1 MIEQVIKRLEQMLK
15 QVEKQL
21 AQAHNETERQVLL
34 QEIEL
39 ISGQLQQAL
48 AALSKAMNGQTGGAT
63 SVDIHA

>member
-1 MIEQVIKRLEQMLK
+1 MIKRLEQMLK

-21 AQAHNETERQVLL
+21 AQAHNETERQALL

-48 AALSKAMNGQTGGAT
+48 AALSKAMNGQTGGAS